1 MHATTFIIPGG
12 LLATI
17 LSAGCQRPS
26 TAEDFNGAWRGTGT
40 AITSTGSGTS
50 QQEWALDADPTGR
63 LTATNVWRIAD
74 GDDREGFTHDG
85 RKVRSDTEHLIGMI
99 DFDDHQFVLVET
111 VENGTIFGELLPD
124 GRIRLIRSQPAGEDS
139 VVMMTTLT
147 RTAR

>member
-1 MHATTFIIPGG
+1 MRTTTVIIFGG
-12 LLATI
+12 LLVGL
-17 LSAGCQRPS
+17 LSTGCQQPS

-50 QQEWALDADPTGR
+50 HQEWALDADPTGR
-63 LTATNVWRIAD
+63 LTATNVWRIAE
-74 GDDREGFTHDG
+74 GDDRHGLTHDG
-85 RKVRSDTEHLIGMI
+85 RKVQSDTEHLIGMI

-111 VENGTIFGELLPD
+111 QENGTIFGELLPD
-124 GRIRLIRSQPAGEDS
+124 GRLRLVRSQPGSDS